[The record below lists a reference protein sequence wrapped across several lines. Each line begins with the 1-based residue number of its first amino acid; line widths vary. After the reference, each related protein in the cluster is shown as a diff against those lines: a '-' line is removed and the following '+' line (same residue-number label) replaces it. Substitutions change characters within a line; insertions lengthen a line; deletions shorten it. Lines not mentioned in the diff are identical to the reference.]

1 MKSKL
6 LALITLICFTSCTPR
21 NLAYF
26 SDLQQQTEI
35 AEEIKNSRIPKI
47 QPDDILS
54 ITVTSISPEANA
66 VFNRG
71 EVTPTSGTIP
81 NYNSASNT
89 LPSNLYREGYL
100 VNEDGYVNFPVLGKV
115 KVAGL
120 TKTEATEM
128 FTSELNAH
136 VKDPIVNIRHLNF
149 KVTVVGEVNRPSTF
163 TVPTQKLNILEAL
176 GMAGDMT
183 AFGKRENVLVI
194 REENDVRKMVRLN
207 LNNKEVLN
215 SPYFYLQ
222 QNDVVYVEPDRMKEV
237 QASSNTR
244 TLSIIAAAAS
254 IASIFIARL
263 F

>member
-1 MKSKL
+1 MSE
-6 LALITLICFTSCTPR
+6 
-21 NLAYF
+21 
-26 SDLQQQTEI
+26 D
-35 AEEIKNSRIPKI
+35 IKNSRIPKI
-47 QPDDILS
+47 QADDILS
-54 ITVTSISPEANA
+54 ITITSLSPEANA
-66 VFNRG
+66 IFNRG
-71 EVTPTSGTIP
+71 EMIQTSNVIP
-81 NYNSASNT
+81 NYNNT
-89 LPSNLYREGYL
+89 GNTIPGNLYREGYL
-100 VNEDGYVNFPVLGKV
+100 VDEAGYVNFPILGKV

-120 TKTEATEM
+120 TKTQATEL
-128 FTSELNAH
+128 FTFQLQAH
-136 VKDPIVNIRHLNF
+136 VKDPIINIRYLNF

-194 REENDVRKMVRLN
+194 REVDGVRKMIRLN
-207 LNNKEVLN
+207 LNNSEVLN

-237 QASSNTR
+237 QASANTR

>member
-6 LALITLICFTSCTPR
+6 LAFFTLIYLTSCTPR

-26 SDLQQQTEI
+26 SDLQQQTEK

-66 VFNRG
+66 IFNRG
-71 EVTPTSGTIP
+71 EVVETSNAIP
-81 NYNSASNT
+81 NYNNAGNT
-89 LPSNLYREGYL
+89 PPSNLYREGYL
-100 VNEDGYVNFPVLGKV
+100 VNEDGYVNFPVLGKI

-120 TKTEATEM
+120 TNSEATEK

-163 TVPTQKLNILEAL
+163 TIPTQKLNILEAL

-194 REENDVRKMVRLN
+194 REVDGVRKMIRLN
-207 LNNKEVLN
+207 LNSSEVLN

-237 QASSNTR
+237 QASANTR
-244 TLSIIAAAAS
+244 SLSIIAAAAS